1 MPRVGGYLFIVAHDQ
16 PDLWAHLAREFHGE
30 EGVDVVIDRR
40 RIERRLQRQPA
51 SPERRRAERRARPS
65 LKQMLDSMSFALVS
79 TE

>member
-30 EGVDVVIDRR
+30 EGVQVVIDRR
-40 RIERRLQRQPA
+40 RVERRNKQEPA
-51 SPERRRAERRARPS
+51 SPERRRSDRRSRPS
-65 LKQMLDSMSFALVS
+65 LKQTLESMSFALVS